1 MADEITKA
9 ASPEAGLGKRDVQNL
24 ERDDT
29 AAAPNQL
36 SPERRAAV
44 EKSLKRKLDARCSI
58 FVLIY
63 IMNYLDRNNI
73 AAARLKGLQD
83 DLSLDDTQYAT
94 CLSILYVGYILMQV
108 PSNMFINYIQ
118 RPSLYISLAMLAW
131 GLVSTLSGNTKDFT
145 GMVLVRFFLGFIEA
159 AFLPGALL
167 ILSKWYTRRELTVRN
182 AILFCGNLISNAF
195 SALIAAGVLSNM
207 QGVLGHAAWRWLF
220 WIEGAI
226 TMAVAIAAG
235 FILPDLPQNSRGF
248 TEEELQLAQLRM
260 VEDVG
265 EADEDSQDQ
274 GAFDGLFMAVKDYK
288 IYVMMLT
295 FTAYVVGLS
304 FNAFFPTLTGTLG
317 FEYVPTLLMS
327 APPWVFSCIISLI
340 VSWHSDRTGE
350 KFWHITGPV
359 LVGIVGFIISMS
371 TLNVPA
377 RYIALFLQASSY
389 AGFIVFYSWISS
401 SFPRPP
407 AKRAVAIAMIN
418 AFSQLGN
425 VAGSYVWDLEENG
438 YRKSYGIVLSMF
450 GVTIAGCYL
459 FRVMLVRLNKKLEA
473 GEAAWETGRDVM
485 EHTARVENADGVD
498 EALNM
503 RKGFRYLV

>member
-1 MADEITKA
+1 MVDTKPHDEHVDGKSSLESNA
-9 ASPEAGLGKRDVQNL
+9 EEAIPTGALAMDSIHRQ
-24 ERDDT
+24 
-29 AAAPNQL
+29 Q
-36 SPERRAAV
+36 V
-44 EKSLKRKLDARCSI
+44 EKKLKRKLDARCSL

-83 DLSLDDTQYAT
+83 DLKLDDTQYAT

-108 PSNMFINYIQ
+108 PSNMFINRIS
-118 RPSLYISLAMLAW
+118 RPSLYIACAMLLW
-131 GLVSTLSGNTKDFT
+131 GLVSTLSGVVHNFT
-145 GMVLVRFFLGFIEA
+145 GMVLIRFFLGFVEA

-167 ILSKWYTRRELTVRN
+167 ILSKWYTRRELTTRN

-195 SALIAAGVLSNM
+195 SALIGAGVLSNM

-226 TMAVAIAAG
+226 TMGVAISAAV
-235 FILPDLPQNSRGF
+235 ILPDLPHNSRGF
-248 TEEELQLAQLRM
+248 TEEERQVAQLRM
-260 VEDVG
+260 IEDVG
-265 EADEDSQDQ
+265 EADTDSSEE
-274 GAFDGLFMAVKDYK
+274 GIFYGFNLAVKDVK
-288 IYVMMLT
+288 IYIMMLT

-327 APPWVFSCIISLI
+327 SPPWLFSCIVSLI
-340 VSWHSDRTGE
+340 NAWHSDRTEE
-350 KFWHITGPV
+350 KFWHIVGPIC
-359 LVGIVGFIISMS
+359 VGIVGFVISMS
-371 TLNVPA
+371 TLNVAA
-377 RYIALFLQASSY
+377 RYVALFLQASSY

-425 VAGSYVWDLEENG
+425 VAGSYVWDLPENG
-438 YRKSYGIVLSMF
+438 FRKSYGIVLSMF
-450 GVTIAGCYL
+450 GVTIVGCWI
-459 FRVMLVRLNKKLEA
+459 FRMILVDLNKKLDA
-473 GEAAWETGRDVM
+473 GESAWETRRDVAAQ
-485 EHTARVENADGVD
+485 TAAVEVMDNPD
-498 EALNM
+498 EALRM
-503 RKGFRYLV
+503 KRDFRYLI

>member
-1 MADEITKA
+1 MPDTSKPHDEHVDGKSSLESNA
-9 ASPEAGLGKRDVQNL
+9 EEAIPTGALAMDSIHRQ
-24 ERDDT
+24 
-29 AAAPNQL
+29 Q
-36 SPERRAAV
+36 V
-44 EKSLKRKLDARCSI
+44 EKKLKRKLDARCSL

-83 DLSLDDTQYAT
+83 DLKLDDTQYAT

-108 PSNMFINYIQ
+108 PSNMFINRIS
-118 RPSLYISLAMLAW
+118 RPSLYISCAMLLW
-131 GLVSTLSGNTKDFT
+131 GLVSTLSGVVHNFT
-145 GMVLVRFFLGFIEA
+145 GMVLIRFFLGFVEA

-167 ILSKWYTRRELTVRN
+167 ILSKWYTRRELTTRN

-195 SALIAAGVLSNM
+195 SALIGAGVLSNM

-226 TMAVAIAAG
+226 TMAVALSAAI
-235 FILPDLPQNSRGF
+235 ILPDLPHNSRGF
-248 TEEELQLAQLRM
+248 TEEERQVAQLRM
-260 VEDVG
+260 IEDVG
-265 EADEDSQDQ
+265 EADTDSSEE
-274 GAFDGLFMAVKDYK
+274 GIFYGFNLAIKDVK
-288 IYVMMLT
+288 IYIMMLT

-327 APPWVFSCIISLI
+327 SPPWVFSCIVSLI
-340 VSWHSDRTGE
+340 NAWHSDRTEE
-350 KFWHITGPV
+350 KFWHIVGPIC
-359 LVGIVGFIISMS
+359 VGIVGFVISMS
-371 TLNVPA
+371 TLNVAA
-377 RYIALFLQASSY
+377 RYVALFLQASSY

-425 VAGSYVWDLEENG
+425 VAGSYVWDLPENG
-438 YRKSYGIVLSMF
+438 FRKSYGIVLSMF
-450 GVTIAGCYL
+450 GVTIVGCWI
-459 FRVMLVRLNKKLEA
+459 FRMILVDLNKKLDA
-473 GEAAWETGRDVM
+473 GESAWETRRDVAAQ
-485 EHTARVENADGVD
+485 TAAVEVMDNPD
-498 EALNM
+498 EALRM
-503 RKGFRYLV
+503 KRDFRYLI